1 VRPKTFAR
9 RNIRRPAVLVTSVCL
24 AAVAAAGLAA
34 CGSSSTSSSTT
45 SASASGAPKHGG
57 SLTVLEGASFAGAW
71 PGLDPATDTDGA
83 ANQSYMNAIYGEL
96 FELGTGG
103 KLTPNLATG
112 YSYANGGKTV
122 NITLRQ
128 GVTFSDGTPFNAA
141 AVVFNWKRDVNAT
154 CTCKPIF
161 LSPPVITQT
170 GPYTLSFTLPYVYAP
185 FINSLQAN
193 IFNWIASPTA
203 LQKMGEKAFALA
215 PVGAGPFTVV
225 SDTPGSQLVLKKNPH
240 YWEQGKPYLDNL
252 TFKTVAADEPAYEAM
267 LAGSGQAYEGMS
279 TPQLVKTFES
289 HFQVTAEPSTSP
301 YDIQLNTKIAPFNNI
316 KARQA
321 IYYATNAAQLDQ
333 ALFQNTYPVTQ
344 SFTAEAG
351 LFYHPV
357 VPGYI
362 GYDLAKAKSLV
373 QAVGG
378 INITLDTITSP
389 VAQALD
395 EALQTQWQAAGMK
408 VTLHNYDLTGLI
420 ATFQSHKWQAFLQT
434 AGAWD
439 PGTGV
444 GVAFRFASYSP
455 FTGVFD
461 KKVDNMINAA
471 AATIDNSQRS
481 ADYAALSAYIAQQAY
496 GPFLFPIA
504 GYSIAAHGVG
514 GPGLT
519 TAIPSIVVLPGIL
532 WQDVYNNNG

>member
-1 VRPKTFAR
+1 VRPKTCVR
-9 RNIRRPAVLVTSVCL
+9 RDIRRPAVRVASVCL
-24 AAVAAAGLAA
+24 TAVVVAGVAA
-34 CGSSSTSSSTT
+34 CGSSSTSTT
-45 SASASGAPKHGG
+45 SAATNAAPKHGG

-83 ANQSYMNAIYGEL
+83 ANQSYMNSIFGDL

-103 KLTPNLATG
+103 KQIPDLATG
-112 YSYANGGKTV
+112 YSFSNGGKTV

-128 GVTFSDGTPFNAA
+128 GVTFSDGTPFNGA
-141 AVVFNWKRDVNAT
+141 AVVYNWKRDLTGT

-170 GPYTLSFTLPYVYAP
+170 GPYSVSLTLSYVDAP
-185 FINSLQAN
+185 FINGIQDN

-203 LQKMGEKAFALA
+203 IQKMGETAFALK

-225 SDTPGSQLVLKKNPH
+225 SDTPGSQLVLKRNPH
-240 YWEQGKPYLDNL
+240 YWEQGLPYLDTL
-252 TFKTVAADEPAYEAM
+252 TFKPVAADEPAYEAM
-267 LAGSGQAYEGMS
+267 LANSGQAYEGMS
-279 TPQLVKTFES
+279 TPQLVNTFKS
-289 HFQVTAEPSTSP
+289 HFTVTAEPSTSP
-301 YDIQLNTKIAPFNNI
+301 YDIQLNTKAAPFNNI

-321 IYYATNAAQLDQ
+321 IYYATNAAQIDQ
-333 ALFQNTYPVTQ
+333 KLFNNTYPVTQ
-344 SFTAEAG
+344 SFTAQAG
-351 LFYHPV
+351 LFYEPT

-362 GYDLAKAKSLV
+362 GYDLAKAKALV
-373 QAVGG
+373 QSLGG
-378 INITLDTITSP
+378 MNITLYTITSP
-389 VAQALD
+389 VAESLD

-408 VTLHNYDLTGLI
+408 VSLKSFDLTSLI

-434 AGAWD
+434 AGAYD

-444 GVAFRFASYSP
+444 GVAFRFASTSP

-471 AATIDNSQRS
+471 ASTIDTTQRA
-481 ADYAALSAYIAQQAY
+481 ADYAALNAYIAQQAY

-504 GYSIAAHGVG
+504 GYNIAAKGVY

-519 TAIPSIVVLPGIL
+519 TPIPSIVVNPGIL

>member
-1 VRPKTFAR
+1 MRPKTFVR
-9 RNIRRPAVLVTSVCL
+9 RNIGRSAVRVASVCL
-24 AAVAAAGLAA
+24 AAVVAAGLAA
-34 CGSSSTSSSTT
+34 CGSSSTSTT
-45 SASASGAPKHGG
+45 SPSTNAAPKHGG
-57 SLTVLEGASFAGAW
+57 SLTVLEGASFAGSW

-83 ANQSYMNAIYGEL
+83 ANQSYMNAIYGDL

-103 KLTPNLATG
+103 KLIPDLATG

-122 NITLRQ
+122 NVTIRQ

-141 AVVFNWKRDVNAT
+141 AVVYNWKRDLAGT
-154 CTCKPIF
+154 CTCKPVF
-161 LSPPVITQT
+161 LSTPVIKQT
-170 GPYTLSFTLPYVYAP
+170 GPYTLSFTLSYVYAP
-185 FINSLQAN
+185 FIDSLQAD
-193 IFNWIASPTA
+193 IFNWIISPTA
-203 LQKMGEKAFALA
+203 LQKMGEKAFALT

-279 TPQLVKTFES
+279 TPQLVKTFEA

-301 YDIQLNTKIAPFNNI
+301 YDIQLNTKAAPFNNI
-316 KARQA
+316 QARQA
-321 IYYATNAAQLDQ
+321 IYYATNAAQIDQ

-344 SFTAEAG
+344 SFTAQAG
-351 LFYHPV
+351 LFYEPT

-362 GYDLAKAKSLV
+362 GYNLAKAQALV
-373 QAVGG
+373 KAVGG

-389 VAQALD
+389 VAESLD

-408 VTLHNYDLTGLI
+408 VTLHSYDLTSLI
-420 ATFQSHKWQAFLQT
+420 AVFQSHKWQSFLQT
-434 AGAWD
+434 AGAYD

-444 GVAFRFASYSP
+444 GVAFRFASTSP

-471 AATIDNSQRS
+471 ASTVDTTQRA
-481 ADYAALSAYIAQQAY
+481 ADYAALNAYLAKEAY

-504 GYSIAAHGVG
+504 GYSIADHGIG

-519 TAIPSIVVLPGIL
+519 TAIPSVVVLPGIL
-532 WQDVYNNNG
+532 WQDVYNNG

>member
-1 VRPKTFAR
+1 MRVA
-9 RNIRRPAVLVTSVCL
+9 SVCFA
-24 AAVAAAGLAA
+24 AAVAVGLAA
-34 CGSSSTSSSTT
+34 CGSSGNSTT
-45 SASASGAPKHGG
+45 SAGSSGTPKHGG

-83 ANQSYMNAIYGEL
+83 ANQSYMNAIYGDL

-103 KLTPNLATG
+103 KLIPDLATG
-112 YSYANGGKTV
+112 YSFANGGKTV

-141 AVVFNWKRDVNAT
+141 AVVFNWKRDLAGT

-161 LSPPVITQT
+161 LSTPVITQT
-170 GPYTLSFTLPYVYAP
+170 GPYSLSFTLSYIYAP
-185 FINSLQAN
+185 FINALQAA

-203 LQKMGEKAFALA
+203 LQKMGEKAFALK

-267 LAGSGQAYEGMS
+267 LANSGQAYEGMS
-279 TPQLVKTFES
+279 TPQLVKTFKS

-301 YDIQLNTKIAPFNNI
+301 YDIQLNTKIAPFNDI
-316 KARQA
+316 RARQA
-321 IYYATNAAQLDQ
+321 IYYATNAAQIDQ

-344 SFTAEAG
+344 SFTAKAG
-351 LFYHPV
+351 LFYQPV

-362 GYDLAKAKSLV
+362 GYDLAKAKALV
-373 QAVGG
+373 KAVGG

-434 AGAWD
+434 AGAYD
-439 PGTGV
+439 PGIGV
-444 GVAFRFASYSP
+444 GVAFRFASYMP
-455 FTGVFD
+455 FTGVYD
-461 KKVDNMINAA
+461 KKVDNLINAA
-471 AATIDNSQRS
+471 ASTIDNSAR
-481 ADYAALSAYIAQQAY
+481 AKDYADLAAYIAKMAY

-504 GYSIAAHGVG
+504 GYNIAANGVG

-519 TAIPSIVVLPGIL
+519 TPIPTIVVVPGIL
-532 WQDVYNNNG
+532 WQDAYNNNG

>member
-1 VRPKTFAR
+1 MRPKTFVR
-9 RNIRRPAVLVTSVCL
+9 RNIRRPAGRAASVCL
-24 AAVAAAGLAA
+24 AAVVAVGLAA
-34 CGSSSTSSSTT
+34 CGSSSTSTSTT

-57 SLTVLEGASFAGAW
+57 SLTVLEGASFAGSW

-83 ANQSYMNAIYGEL
+83 ANQSYLNAIYGDL

-103 KLTPNLATG
+103 KLIPDLATG

-122 NITLRQ
+122 NLTVRQ
-128 GVTFSDGTPFNAA
+128 GVTFSDGTPLNAA
-141 AVVFNWKRDVNAT
+141 AVVYNWKRDLAGT
-154 CTCKPIF
+154 CTCKPVF
-161 LSPPVITQT
+161 LSTPVIKQT
-170 GPYTLSFTLPYVYAP
+170 GPYSLSFTLSYVYAP
-185 FINSLQAN
+185 FIDSLQAD
-193 IFNWIASPTA
+193 IFNWIVSPTA
-203 LQKMGEKAFALA
+203 LQKMGEKAFALT

-279 TPQLVKTFES
+279 TPQLVNTFKS

-301 YDIQLNTKIAPFNNI
+301 YDIQLNTKSAPFNDI
-316 KARQA
+316 RARQA
-321 IYYATNAAQLDQ
+321 IYYATNAAQIDQ

-344 SFTAEAG
+344 SFTAQAG
-351 LFYHPV
+351 LFYEPT
-357 VPGYI
+357 VPGYL
-362 GYDLAKAKSLV
+362 GYDLAKAQALV
-373 QAVGG
+373 KAVGG
-378 INITLDTITSP
+378 INISLNTITSP
-389 VAQALD
+389 VAESLD

-408 VTLHNYDLTGLI
+408 VTLHTYDLTGLI
-420 ATFQSHKWQAFLQT
+420 AVFQSHKWQAFLQT
-434 AGAWD
+434 AGAYD

-444 GVAFRFASYSP
+444 GVAFRFSSTSP
-455 FTGVFD
+455 FTGVYD
-461 KKVDNMINAA
+461 KNVDNMINAA
-471 AATIDNSQRS
+471 ASTVDTTQRA
-481 ADYAALSAYIAQQAY
+481 ADYATLNAYLAKEAY

-504 GYSIAAHGVG
+504 GYSIAANGVG

-519 TAIPSIVVLPGIL
+519 TAIPSVVVLPGIL